1 MGGPEMAPQTPQRSE
16 RPGEPGPLLDHP
28 NPQTPQRSERPGEP
42 GPLLDDRDSFTS
54 SGPPPQSR
62 AAVRH
67 GGHDVVGAAL
77 EGARDTAVGLA
88 AVLRRLHLVARQ
100 LAVGDD
106 ADRAGDT
113 HPIRALALFDAH
125 HGRVRL
131 QLRHEIPEKRV
142 GVHRL
147 LLRSSESG
155 RRTATRV
162 PPSVARALMIA
173 LGTLLLVAGAAAAA
187 PVSEQTVHDV
197 ASQLRCVVCQNLSVA
212 DSPSEMA
219 AQMRAIVRERLEAG
233 ETPEQVREYFVAR
246 YGEWIL
252 LAPRRTGF
260 NLIVWGFP
268 VAAIAVGFGVVALL
282 LRRWTRRRRA
292 APAPPP
298 VDAAMS
304 ERIRRE
310 LETDR

>member
-1 MGGPEMAPQTPQRSE
+1 SNRCCEV
-16 RPGEPGPLLDHP
+16 EP
-28 NPQTPQRSERPGEP
+28 R
-42 GPLLDDRDSFTS
+42 
-54 SGPPPQSR
+54 SR
-62 AAVRH
+62 AAVTDGRH
-67 GGHDVVGAAL
+67 HVVGAAL
-77 EGARDTAVGLA
+77 EGAGDAAVRLA

-106 ADRAGDT
+106 ADRAGDS

-142 GVHRL
+142 GVHRR
-147 LLRSSESG
+147 LLRSSESA
-155 RRTATRV
+155 RRSATRV
-162 PPSVARALMIA
+162 PPSVGRALVIA
-173 LGTLLLVAGAAAAA
+173 LGTLLLVAGAAAASH
-187 PVSEQTVHDV
+187 VSEQTVHDV

-233 ETPEQVREYFVAR
+233 ETPEQVQEYFVAR

-252 LAPRRTGF
+252 LAPRRSGF
-260 NLIVWGFP
+260 NLLVWGFP
-268 VAAIAVGFGVVALL
+268 LAALAVGFGVVALL

-292 APAPPP
+292 
-298 VDAAMS
+298 
-304 ERIRRE
+304 
-310 LETDR
+310 

>member
-1 MGGPEMAPQTPQRSE
+1 
-16 RPGEPGPLLDHP
+16 
-28 NPQTPQRSERPGEP
+28 
-42 GPLLDDRDSFTS
+42 
-54 SGPPPQSR
+54 
-62 AAVRH
+62 
-67 GGHDVVGAAL
+67 
-77 EGARDTAVGLA
+77 
-88 AVLRRLHLVARQ
+88 
-100 LAVGDD
+100 
-106 ADRAGDT
+106 
-113 HPIRALALFDAH
+113 
-125 HGRVRL
+125 
-131 QLRHEIPEKRV
+131 
-142 GVHRL
+142 
-147 LLRSSESG
+147 
-155 RRTATRV
+155 V
-162 PPSVARALMIA
+162 PPGAARALVIA